1 MKSFLLTIDL
11 EDFHTDELGGTRKES
26 NLSLQG
32 LKRVLNILEKHN
44 IKATFFVT
52 LPFARKNKQV
62 IKNIIKDGHEIASHG
77 YNHSHRYKV
86 MNKQESLDY
95 LTRSREELEKLL
107 KIKIRGFRAPQ
118 MSCPDY
124 DIISRAGFSYDSS
137 CHPTFLPG
145 YYFNLFMSRK
155 IHKKENLTIL
165 PVSVA
170 PFVRLPFS
178 WLWFRFFGLWYTK
191 LCSNLCFLVD
201 ESINMYFHPWDFA
214 DIYKVRDL
222 WWLIKINS
230 GEKAV
235 KKLNK
240 YISWLKKKKVRFI
253 TISNY
258 LKNG

>member
-11 EDFHTDELGGTRKES
+11 EDFHVDELGGKNKDS
-26 NLSLQG
+26 NLSLEG
-32 LKRVLNILEKHN
+32 LQRVLSVLDRYD

-52 LPFARKNKQV
+52 LPFAKKNKQL
-62 IKNIIKDGHEIASHG
+62 IKELIKKGHEIASHG
-77 YNHSHRYKV
+77 YDHSHRYKV
-86 MNKQESLDY
+86 MNKKESLDY
-95 LTRSREELEKLL
+95 LTKSRKELEKLF
-107 KIKIRGFRAPQ
+107 KIKIEGFRAPQ
-118 MSCPDY
+118 MSHPDY
-124 DIISRAGFSYDSS
+124 DVIKNAGFEYDSS

-155 IHKKENLTIL
+155 ITKKGKLVVV

-201 ESINMYFHPWDFA
+201 EYINIYFHPWDFA
-214 DIYKVRDL
+214 DIHRVKEL
-222 WWLIKINS
+222 WWLIKRNS
-230 GEKAV
+230 GEKAI

-240 YISWLKKKKVRFI
+240 YILWLRKKKVRFI
-253 TISNY
+253 TVSEY